1 MGFGVKVLTGS
12 VLALIGLWT
21 VKLVIALVTGVMG
34 VLWFLL
40 TVIVPI
46 VIGFWLIR
54 KLFRSMKSDKPAYE

>member
-46 VIGFWLIR
+46 VIGFWLLR